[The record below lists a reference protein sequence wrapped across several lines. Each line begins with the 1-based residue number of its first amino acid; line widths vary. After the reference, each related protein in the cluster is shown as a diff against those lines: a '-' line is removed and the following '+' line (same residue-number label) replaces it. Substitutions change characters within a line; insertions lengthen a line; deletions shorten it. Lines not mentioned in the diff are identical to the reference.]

1 MESGVYMLPQILWA
15 ISNIFGLYNFPRT
28 FQAMMNEIF
37 ANMEDI
43 CIVYIDNLMIFTKS
57 NSKEEHN
64 KVVLEV
70 LCYLEENNLF
80 IKPEKCMF
88 YAEEVEF
95 LSMIIGKDGIHMD
108 NSKVKAILEWP
119 VPKNVKG
126 VRSFFMK
133 QPTNLGIEIPICQMK
148 LWV

>member
-1 MESGVYMLPQILWA
+1 
-15 ISNIFGLYNFPRT
+15 
-28 FQAMMNEIF
+28 MMNEIF

-148 LWV
+148 L